1 MTFQKGNCM
10 SSILKILVDIQCL
23 VYCDFEEVGE
33 AFPNSILKIELRK
46 GIYII
51 DFKKDNISLKSIKYK
66 IKTDNED
73 YLLEESL
80 TNIYTKKKETKKR
93 KEISEKNVL
102 WINVGGNWR
111 IMSVDNYILNSV
123 AMKSWIDLPNSYNL
137 LPMGQHRDPDIDA
150 CGYIPFNIGGTLME
164 DDLTGFFI
172 SGGTWGCLDKSGKVV
187 IQPIYSR
194 KVFFYN
200 DQVASTYINGIFSG
214 VINQFGEKSFAEFD
228 SVLPVDEVVG
238 YYDVSQQN
246 RHGIVNKHGEFI
258 LPLNYLS
265 FGYHTSKVIWTQDT
279 LSKKWGLLRF
289 DATIVLPFIYDN
301 INKAEDGYFVCKNE
315 KWGTVN
321 LEGKVIV
328 DTKYQ
333 IITKISKCYYNPSN
347 PSAYEDLDYL
357 YNNYSIVVLCNNYE
371 GYQYGIVNTHFVKHF
386 SSQTT
391 TIAFKEI
398 IPCKYD
404 AIYSKEGKHYSDDDL
419 VEAATNQ
426 CGAPD
431 GLFEITDVYFV
442 LKREHMQ
449 CDGYDNKGNITY
461 SFICDEFNS
470 KYKILSQKYYLRNTK
485 NEFDD
490 NPYDILETIDF
501 YDGTYFVKNIYPD
514 DWDRYTSISPIEQ
527 VNVKHKVS
535 FLIGKRDGKWCVF
548 DNRESNTYDCKKNE
562 ASVYYCSYDNH
573 RLTAILF
580 CYNCDKIVEFGILH
594 NGEYFAIVEIENY
607 KKLCIIED
615 SKIIYE
621 SDYFVEIQSSYK
633 QFSLSCRIDVEK
645 YLNIREL
652 DNDYFIARLHTDKWQ
667 ILKYDC
673 ICKSYG
679 VDIFKSPEFDF
690 IRFVDETEVEIHLYY
705 KGRTLYNTMS
715 TLCWD
720 NMKPDRTRWKVS
732 PYEERNCNW
741 VAVYDFDKDKE
752 GIVIEEHDKLSETED
767 HVYGGYNIV
776 GKVAEEIIIPF
787 KWDYARVF
795 YSELNPII
803 VIGNYTGKKVGKFL
817 GAANEIKCAILDT
830 NQRPLSSFIFDRV
843 SVGRSCQD
851 LRLHIGNYGVDINIV
866 KDDLIY
872 AIPFFYYDTYNE
884 EGCHLWGTPFKNIK
898 LFIDTETTGLPL
910 NDNLPYT
917 DLKNWPYLVQ
927 VALLIEDD
935 NYGILAKR
943 NIILKPDGYT
953 IPESAT
959 KIHGISNER
968 AVKNGEDRDK
978 VISFLDLALYKSDII
993 IGHNVSFDLNVI
1005 KSEIIRIKGIENA
1018 LFEKKKHIVIDTMKM
1033 GRNICKIP
1041 NLSFHTRLSLPNKYP
1056 KLDELYYKLFNKHFN
1071 NQHDAMAD
1079 VQAAYD
1085 CYYELKRKSQ

>member
-1 MTFQKGNCM
+1 M

-111 IMSVDNYILNSV
+111 IMSVDNDILNSV

-150 CGYIPFNIGGTLME
+150 CGYIPFNIGGTLIE

-246 RHGIVNKHGEFI
+246 KHGIVNKHGEFI

-265 FGYHTSKVIWTQDT
+265 FGYHTSKVIWAQDT

-301 INKAEDGYFVCKNE
+301 INKAEDGFFVCKNE

-321 LEGKVIV
+321 IDGKVIV

-357 YNNYSIVVLCNNYE
+357 YNNYSIVVLGNNYE
-371 GYQYGIVNTHFVKHF
+371 GYKYGIVNTHFVKHF
-386 SSQTT
+386 SSQTI

-404 AIYSKEGKHYSDDDL
+404 AIYSKGGKHYSDDDL

-426 CGAPD
+426 YGAPD

-490 NPYDILETIDF
+490 SPYDILETIDF

-514 DWDRYTSISPIEQ
+514 DWDGYTSISPIEQ

-562 ASVYYCSYDNH
+562 ASEYYCSYDNH

-580 CYNCDKIVEFGILH
+580 SYNCDKIVEFGILH
-594 NGEYFAIVEIENY
+594 NGEYFAIVEIDNY

-767 HVYGGYNIV
+767 HVYDGYNIV

-830 NQRPLSSFIFDRV
+830 NKRPLSSFIFDGV
-843 SVGRSCQD
+843 SIGWSCQD
-851 LRLHIGNYGVDINIV
+851 LRLHIGNYGVNINIV

-884 EGCHLWGTPFKNIK
+884 EGCHLLGTPFKNIK

-927 VALLIEDD
+927 VALIIEDD

-959 KIHGISNER
+959 KIHGISNEI

-1018 LFEKKKHIVIDTMKM
+1018 LFKKKKHIVIDTMKM

>member
-66 IKTDNED
+66 ITTDNED

-102 WINVGGNWR
+102 WNNVGGNWR
-111 IMSVDNYILNSV
+111 IMSVDNDILNSV

-246 RHGIVNKHGEFI
+246 KHGIVNKHGEFI

-265 FGYHTSKVIWTQDT
+265 FGYHTSKVIWAQDT

-301 INKAEDGYFVCKNE
+301 INKAEDGFFVCKNE

-321 LEGKVIV
+321 LDGKVIE

-333 IITKISKCYYNPSN
+333 IITRISKCYYNPSN

-357 YNNYSIVVLCNNYE
+357 YNNYSIVVLGNNYE
-371 GYQYGIVNTHFVKHF
+371 GYKYGIVNTHFVKHF
-386 SSQTT
+386 SSQTI

-404 AIYSKEGKHYSDDDL
+404 AIYSKGGKHYSDDDL

-490 NPYDILETIDF
+490 SPYDILETIDF

-514 DWDRYTSISPIEQ
+514 DWDGYTSISPIEQ
-527 VNVKHKVS
+527 VNVKHKIS
-535 FLIGKRDGKWCVF
+535 YLIGKRDGKWCVF

-573 RLTAILF
+573 RLTTILF
-580 CYNCDKIVEFGILH
+580 SYNCDKIVEFGILH

-607 KKLCIIED
+607 RKLCIIED

-652 DNDYFIARLHTDKWQ
+652 DNDYFIARLYTDKWQ
-667 ILKYDC
+667 ILKYDF

-690 IRFVDETEVEIHLYY
+690 IRFIDETEVEIHLYY

-843 SVGRSCQD
+843 SVGWSCQD

-872 AIPFFYYDTYNE
+872 AIPFFYYDTCNE
-884 EGCHLWGTPFKNIK
+884 EGRHLWGTPFENVK

-927 VALLIEDD
+927 VALIIEDD

-943 NIILKPDGYT
+943 NIILKPNGYT

-1033 GRNICKIP
+1033 GSNICKIP

>member
-1 MTFQKGNCM
+1 M

-66 IKTDNED
+66 ITTDNED

-111 IMSVDNYILNSV
+111 IMSVDNDILNSV

-246 RHGIVNKHGEFI
+246 KHGIVNKHGEFI

-265 FGYHTSKVIWTQDT
+265 FGYHTSKVIWAQDT

-301 INKAEDGYFVCKNE
+301 INKAEDGFFVCKNE

-321 LEGKVIV
+321 LDGKVIE

-333 IITKISKCYYNPSN
+333 IITRISKCYYNPSN

-357 YNNYSIVVLCNNYE
+357 YNNYSIVVLGNNYE
-371 GYQYGIVNTHFVKHF
+371 GYKYGIVNTHFVKHF
-386 SSQTT
+386 SSQTI

-404 AIYSKEGKHYSDDDL
+404 AIYSKGGKHYSDDDL

-490 NPYDILETIDF
+490 SPYDILETIDF
-501 YDGTYFVKNIYPD
+501 YDGTYFTKNIYPD
-514 DWDRYTSISPIEQ
+514 DWDGYTSISPIEQ
-527 VNVKHKVS
+527 VNVKHKIS
-535 FLIGKRDGKWCVF
+535 YLIGKRDGKWCVF

-573 RLTAILF
+573 RLTTILF
-580 CYNCDKIVEFGILH
+580 SYNCDKIVEFGILH

-607 KKLCIIED
+607 RKLCIIED

-652 DNDYFIARLHTDKWQ
+652 DNDYFIARLYTDKWQ

-690 IRFVDETEVEIHLYY
+690 IRFIDETEVEIHLYY

-843 SVGRSCQD
+843 SVGWSCQD

-872 AIPFFYYDTYNE
+872 AIPFFYYDTCNE
-884 EGCHLWGTPFKNIK
+884 EGRHLWGTPFENVK

-927 VALLIEDD
+927 VALIIEDD

-1033 GRNICKIP
+1033 GSNICKIP

>member
-1 MTFQKGNCM
+1 MFQKGNCM

-66 IKTDNED
+66 INTDNED

-111 IMSVDNYILNSV
+111 IMSVDNDILNSV

-164 DDLTGFFI
+164 DNLTGFFI

-187 IQPIYSR
+187 IQPIYSS

-246 RHGIVNKHGEFI
+246 KHGIVNKHGEFI

-265 FGYHTSKVIWTQDT
+265 FGYHTSKVIWAQDT

-301 INKAEDGYFVCKNE
+301 INKAEDGFFVCKNE

-321 LEGKVIV
+321 LDGKAIV
-328 DTKYQ
+328 DRKYQ

-357 YNNYSIVVLCNNYE
+357 YNNYSIVVLGNNYE
-371 GYQYGIVNTHFVKHF
+371 GYKYGIVNTHFVKHF
-386 SSQTT
+386 SSQTI

-404 AIYSKEGKHYSDDDL
+404 AIYSKGGKHYSDDDL

-426 CGAPD
+426 YGAPD

-490 NPYDILETIDF
+490 SPYDLLETIDF

-514 DWDRYTSISPIEQ
+514 DWDRSTSISPIEQ

-562 ASVYYCSYDNH
+562 ASEYYCSYDNH

-580 CYNCDKIVEFGILH
+580 SYNCDKIVEFGILH
-594 NGEYFAIVEIENY
+594 NGEYFAIVEIDNY

-720 NMKPDRTRWKVS
+720 NMKPDRPRWKVS

-803 VIGNYTGKKVGKFL
+803 VIGNYTGKKAGKFL

-830 NQRPLSSFIFDRV
+830 NQRPLSSFIFDGV
-843 SVGRSCQD
+843 SIGWSCQD

-884 EGCHLWGTPFKNIK
+884 EGRHLWGTPFKNIK

-910 NDNLPYT
+910 NNNLPYT

-927 VALLIEDD
+927 VALIIEDD

-943 NIILKPDGYT
+943 NIILKPNGYT

-1005 KSEIIRIKGIENA
+1005 KSEIIRTKGIENA
-1018 LFEKKKHIVIDTMKM
+1018 LFKKKKHIVIDTMKM

-1056 KLDELYYKLFNKHFN
+1056 KLDELYYKLLNKHFN

>member
-1 MTFQKGNCM
+1 M

-111 IMSVDNYILNSV
+111 IMSVDNDILNSV

-246 RHGIVNKHGEFI
+246 KHGIVNKHGEFI

-265 FGYHTSKVIWTQDT
+265 FGYHTSKVIWAQDT

-301 INKAEDGYFVCKNE
+301 INKAEDGFFVCKNE

-321 LEGKVIV
+321 LDGKVIV

-357 YNNYSIVVLCNNYE
+357 NNNYSIVVLGNNYE
-371 GYQYGIVNTHFVKHF
+371 GYKYGIVNTHFVKHF
-386 SSQTT
+386 SSQTI

-404 AIYSKEGKHYSDDDL
+404 AIYSKGGKHYSDDDL

-426 CGAPD
+426 YGAPD

-490 NPYDILETIDF
+490 SPYDILETIDF

-514 DWDRYTSISPIEQ
+514 DWDGYTSISPIEQ

-562 ASVYYCSYDNH
+562 ASEYYCSYDNH

-580 CYNCDKIVEFGILH
+580 SYNCDKIVEFGILH
-594 NGEYFAIVEIENY
+594 NGEYFAIVEIDNY

-767 HVYGGYNIV
+767 HVYDGYNIV

-830 NQRPLSSFIFDRV
+830 NKRPLSSFIFDGV
-843 SVGRSCQD
+843 SIGWSCQD

-884 EGCHLWGTPFKNIK
+884 EGCHLLGTPFKNIK

-910 NDNLPYT
+910 NNNLPYT

-927 VALLIEDD
+927 VALIIEDD

-959 KIHGISNER
+959 KIHGISNEI

-1018 LFEKKKHIVIDTMKM
+1018 LFKKKKHIVIDTMKM

-1079 VQAAYD
+1079 VQATYD

>member
-1 MTFQKGNCM
+1 
-10 SSILKILVDIQCL
+10 
-23 VYCDFEEVGE
+23 
-33 AFPNSILKIELRK
+33 
-46 GIYII
+46 
-51 DFKKDNISLKSIKYK
+51 
-66 IKTDNED
+66 
-73 YLLEESL
+73 
-80 TNIYTKKKETKKR
+80 
-93 KEISEKNVL
+93 
-102 WINVGGNWR
+102 
-111 IMSVDNYILNSV
+111 MSVDNDILNSV

-137 LPMGQHRDPDIDA
+137 LPMGQHRDSDIDA

-246 RHGIVNKHGEFI
+246 KHGIVNKHGEFI

-265 FGYHTSKVIWTQDT
+265 FGYHTSKVIWAQDT

-301 INKAEDGYFVCKNE
+301 INKAEDGFFVCKNE

-321 LEGKVIV
+321 LDGKVIV

-357 YNNYSIVVLCNNYE
+357 YNNYSIVVLGNNYE
-371 GYQYGIVNTHFVKHF
+371 GYKYGIVNTHFVKHF
-386 SSQTT
+386 SSQTI

-404 AIYSKEGKHYSDDDL
+404 AIYSKGGKHYSDDDL

-426 CGAPD
+426 YGAPD

-490 NPYDILETIDF
+490 SPYDILETIDF

-514 DWDRYTSISPIEQ
+514 DWDGYTSISPIEQ

-562 ASVYYCSYDNH
+562 ASEYYCSYDNH
-573 RLTAILF
+573 RLTALLF
-580 CYNCDKIVEFGILH
+580 SYNCDKIVEFGILH
-594 NGEYFAIVEIENY
+594 NGEYFAIVEIDNY

-767 HVYGGYNIV
+767 HVYDGYNIV

-830 NQRPLSSFIFDRV
+830 NKRPLSSFIFDGV
-843 SVGRSCQD
+843 SIGWSCQD

-884 EGCHLWGTPFKNIK
+884 EGCHLLGTPFKNIK

-927 VALLIEDD
+927 VALIIEDD

-959 KIHGISNER
+959 KIHGISNEI

-1018 LFEKKKHIVIDTMKM
+1018 LFKKKKHIVIDTMKM

>member
-1 MTFQKGNCM
+1 M

-111 IMSVDNYILNSV
+111 IMSVDNDILNSV

-246 RHGIVNKHGEFI
+246 KHGIVNKHGEFI

-265 FGYHTSKVIWTQDT
+265 FGYHTSKVIWAQDT

-301 INKAEDGYFVCKNE
+301 INKAEDGFFVCKNE

-321 LEGKVIV
+321 LDGKVIV

-357 YNNYSIVVLCNNYE
+357 YNNYSIVVLGNNYE
-371 GYQYGIVNTHFVKHF
+371 GYKYGIVNTHFVKHF
-386 SSQTT
+386 SSQTI

-404 AIYSKEGKHYSDDDL
+404 AIYSKGGKHYSDDDL

-426 CGAPD
+426 YGAPD

-490 NPYDILETIDF
+490 SPYDILETIDF

-514 DWDRYTSISPIEQ
+514 DWDGYTSISPIEQ

-562 ASVYYCSYDNH
+562 ASEYYCSYDNH

-580 CYNCDKIVEFGILH
+580 SYNCDKIVEFGILH
-594 NGEYFAIVEIENY
+594 NGEYFAIVEIDNY

-621 SDYFVEIQSSYK
+621 SDYFVEIESSYK

-767 HVYGGYNIV
+767 HVYDGYNIV

-830 NQRPLSSFIFDRV
+830 NKRPLSSFIFDGV
-843 SVGRSCQD
+843 SIGWSCQD

-872 AIPFFYYDTYNE
+872 AIPFFYYDIYNE
-884 EGCHLWGTPFKNIK
+884 EGCHLLGTPFKNIK

-927 VALLIEDD
+927 VALIIEDD

-959 KIHGISNER
+959 KIHGISNEI

-1018 LFEKKKHIVIDTMKM
+1018 LFKKKKHIVIDTMKM

>member
-1 MTFQKGNCM
+1 MFQKGNCM

-111 IMSVDNYILNSV
+111 IMSVDNDILNSV

-200 DQVASTYINGIFSG
+200 DQIASTYINGIFSG

-246 RHGIVNKHGEFI
+246 KHGIVNKHGEFI

-265 FGYHTSKVIWTQDT
+265 FGYHTSKVIWAQDT

-301 INKAEDGYFVCKNE
+301 INKAEDGFFVCKNE

-321 LEGKVIV
+321 LDGKVIV

-357 YNNYSIVVLCNNYE
+357 YNNYSIVVLGNNYE
-371 GYQYGIVNTHFVKHF
+371 GYKYGIVNTHFVKHF
-386 SSQTT
+386 SSQTI
-391 TIAFKEI
+391 TIAFKEF

-404 AIYSKEGKHYSDDDL
+404 AIYSKGGKHYSDDDL

-426 CGAPD
+426 YGAPD

-490 NPYDILETIDF
+490 SPYDLLETIDF

-514 DWDRYTSISPIEQ
+514 DWDGYTSISPIEQ

-562 ASVYYCSYDNH
+562 ASEYYCSYDNH

-580 CYNCDKIVEFGILH
+580 SYNCDKIVEFGILH
-594 NGEYFAIVEIENY
+594 NGEYFAIVEIDNY

-803 VIGNYTGKKVGKFL
+803 VIGNYTGKKAGKFL

-830 NQRPLSSFIFDRV
+830 NQRPLSSFIFDGV
-843 SVGRSCQD
+843 SIGWSCQD

-910 NDNLPYT
+910 NNNLPYT

-927 VALLIEDD
+927 VALIIEDD

-943 NIILKPDGYT
+943 NIILKPNGYT

-1005 KSEIIRIKGIENA
+1005 KSEIIRTQGIENA
-1018 LFEKKKHIVIDTMKM
+1018 LFKKKKHIVIDTMKM

>member
-1 MTFQKGNCM
+1 M

-111 IMSVDNYILNSV
+111 IMSVDNDILNSV

-246 RHGIVNKHGEFI
+246 KHGIVNKHGEFI

-265 FGYHTSKVIWTQDT
+265 FGYHTSKVIWAQDT

-301 INKAEDGYFVCKNE
+301 INKAEDGFFVCKNE
-315 KWGTVN
+315 KWGTVD
-321 LEGKVIV
+321 LDGKVIV

-357 YNNYSIVVLCNNYE
+357 YNNYSIVVLGNNYE
-371 GYQYGIVNTHFVKHF
+371 GYKYGIVNTHFVKHF
-386 SSQTT
+386 SSQTI

-404 AIYSKEGKHYSDDDL
+404 AIYSKGGKHYSDDDL

-426 CGAPD
+426 YGAPD

-490 NPYDILETIDF
+490 SPYDILETIDF

-514 DWDRYTSISPIEQ
+514 DWDGYTSISPIEQ

-562 ASVYYCSYDNH
+562 ASEYYCSYDNH

-580 CYNCDKIVEFGILH
+580 SYNCDKIVEFGILH
-594 NGEYFAIVEIENY
+594 NGEYFAIVEIDNY

-621 SDYFVEIQSSYK
+621 SDYFVEIESSYK

-715 TLCWD
+715 
-720 NMKPDRTRWKVS
+720 RTRWKVS

-767 HVYGGYNIV
+767 HVYDGYNIV

-830 NQRPLSSFIFDRV
+830 NKRPLSSFIFDGV
-843 SVGRSCQD
+843 SIGWSCQD

-884 EGCHLWGTPFKNIK
+884 EGCHLLGTPFKNIK

-927 VALLIEDD
+927 VALIIEDD

-959 KIHGISNER
+959 KIHGISNEI

-1018 LFEKKKHIVIDTMKM
+1018 LFKKKKHIVIDTMKM

>member
-1 MTFQKGNCM
+1 M

-111 IMSVDNYILNSV
+111 IMSVDNDILNSV

-150 CGYIPFNIGGTLME
+150 CGYIPFNIGGTLIE

-246 RHGIVNKHGEFI
+246 KHGIVNKHGEFI

-265 FGYHTSKVIWTQDT
+265 FGYHTSKVIWAQDT

-301 INKAEDGYFVCKNE
+301 INKAEDGFFVCKNE

-321 LEGKVIV
+321 LDGKVIV

-357 YNNYSIVVLCNNYE
+357 YNNYSIVVLGNNYE
-371 GYQYGIVNTHFVKHF
+371 GYKYGIVNTHFVKHF
-386 SSQTT
+386 SSQTI

-404 AIYSKEGKHYSDDDL
+404 AIYSKGGKHYSDDDL

-426 CGAPD
+426 YGAPD

-442 LKREHMQ
+442 LKRERMQ

-490 NPYDILETIDF
+490 SPYDILETIDF

-514 DWDRYTSISPIEQ
+514 DWDGYTSISPIEQ

-562 ASVYYCSYDNH
+562 ASEYYCSYDNH

-580 CYNCDKIVEFGILH
+580 SYNCDKIVEFGILH
-594 NGEYFAIVEIENY
+594 NGEYFAIVEIDNY

-767 HVYGGYNIV
+767 HVYDGYNIV

-830 NQRPLSSFIFDRV
+830 NKRPLSNFIFDGV
-843 SVGRSCQD
+843 SIGWSCQD

-884 EGCHLWGTPFKNIK
+884 EGCHLLGTPFKNIK

-927 VALLIEDD
+927 VALIIEDD

-959 KIHGISNER
+959 KIHGISNEI

-1018 LFEKKKHIVIDTMKM
+1018 LFKKKKHIVIDTMKM

>member
-1 MTFQKGNCM
+1 MFQKGNCM

-111 IMSVDNYILNSV
+111 IMSVDNDILNSV

-200 DQVASTYINGIFSG
+200 DQIASTYINGIFSG

-246 RHGIVNKHGEFI
+246 KHGIVNKHGEFI

-265 FGYHTSKVIWTQDT
+265 FGYHTSKVIWAQDT

-301 INKAEDGYFVCKNE
+301 INKAEDGFFVCKNE

-321 LEGKVIV
+321 LDGKAIV

-357 YNNYSIVVLCNNYE
+357 YNNYSIVVLGNNYE
-371 GYQYGIVNTHFVKHF
+371 GYKYGIVNTHFVKHF
-386 SSQTT
+386 SSQTI

-404 AIYSKEGKHYSDDDL
+404 AIYSKGGKHYSDDDL

-426 CGAPD
+426 YGAPD

-490 NPYDILETIDF
+490 SPYDLLETIDF

-514 DWDRYTSISPIEQ
+514 DWDGYTSISPIEQ

-562 ASVYYCSYDNH
+562 ASEYYCSYDNH

-580 CYNCDKIVEFGILH
+580 SYNCDKIVEFGILH
-594 NGEYFAIVEIENY
+594 NGEYFAIVEIDNY

-803 VIGNYTGKKVGKFL
+803 VIGNYTGKKAGKFL

-830 NQRPLSSFIFDRV
+830 NQRPLSSFIFDGV
-843 SVGRSCQD
+843 SIGWSCQD

-910 NDNLPYT
+910 NNNLPYA

-927 VALLIEDD
+927 AALIIEDD

-943 NIILKPDGYT
+943 NIILKPNGYT

-1005 KSEIIRIKGIENA
+1005 KSEIIRTKGIENA
-1018 LFEKKKHIVIDTMKM
+1018 LFKKKKHIVIDTMKM

>member
-66 IKTDNED
+66 ITTDNED

-102 WINVGGNWR
+102 WNNVGGNWR
-111 IMSVDNYILNSV
+111 IMSVDNDILNSV

-246 RHGIVNKHGEFI
+246 KHGIVNKHGEFI

-265 FGYHTSKVIWTQDT
+265 FGYHTSKVIWAQDT

-301 INKAEDGYFVCKNE
+301 INKAEDGFFVCKNE

-321 LEGKVIV
+321 LDGKVIE

-333 IITKISKCYYNPSN
+333 IITRISKSYYNPSN

-357 YNNYSIVVLCNNYE
+357 YNNYSIVVLGNNYE
-371 GYQYGIVNTHFVKHF
+371 GYKYGIVNTHFVKHF
-386 SSQTT
+386 SSQTI

-449 CDGYDNKGNITY
+449 CDGYDDNGNITY

-490 NPYDILETIDF
+490 SPYDILETIDF
-501 YDGTYFVKNIYPD
+501 YDGTYFTNNIYPD
-514 DWDRYTSISPIEQ
+514 DWDGYTSIPAIEQ
-527 VNVKHKVS
+527 VNVKHKIS
-535 FLIGKRDGKWCVF
+535 YLIGKRDGKWCVF

-573 RLTAILF
+573 RLTTILF
-580 CYNCDKIVEFGILH
+580 SYNCDKIVEFGILH

-607 KKLCIIED
+607 RKLCIIED

-652 DNDYFIARLHTDKWQ
+652 DNDYFIARLYTDKWQ
-667 ILKYDC
+667 ILKYDF

-690 IRFVDETEVEIHLYY
+690 IRFIDETEVEIHLYY

-787 KWDYARVF
+787 KWDYPTVF

-843 SVGRSCQD
+843 SVGWSCQD

-872 AIPFFYYDTYNE
+872 AIPFFYYDTCNE
-884 EGCHLWGTPFKNIK
+884 EGRHLWGTPFENVK

-927 VALLIEDD
+927 VALIIEDD

-943 NIILKPDGYT
+943 NIILKPNGYT

-1033 GRNICKIP
+1033 GSNICKIP

>member
-51 DFKKDNISLKSIKYK
+51 DFKKDNISLKSIKYT

-80 TNIYTKKKETKKR
+80 TNIYTKKKETKRR

-214 VINQFGEKSFAEFD
+214 VIDQFGEKLFAEFD

-246 RHGIVNKHGEFI
+246 KHGIVNKHGEFI

-265 FGYHTSKVIWTQDT
+265 FGYHTSKVIWAQDT

-289 DATIVLPFIYDN
+289 DATTVLPFIYDN

-315 KWGTVN
+315 KWGTVD
-321 LEGKVIV
+321 LDGKVIV

-333 IITKISKCYYNPSN
+333 IVAKMSKRYYN

-371 GYQYGIVNTHFVKHF
+371 GYKYGIVNTHFVKHF
-386 SSQTT
+386 SSQTI

-404 AIYSKEGKHYSDDDL
+404 AIYSKGGKHYSDDDL

-490 NPYDILETIDF
+490 SPYDILETIDF
-501 YDGTYFVKNIYPD
+501 YDGTYFTKNIYPD
-514 DWDRYTSISPIEQ
+514 DWDGYTSIPAIGQ

-535 FLIGKRDGKWCVF
+535 FLIGKRDDEWCVF
-548 DNRESNTYDCKKNE
+548 DNRESNAYDCKENE
-562 ASVYYCSYDNH
+562 ASEYYCLYNN
-573 RLTAILF
+573 RPTTILF
-580 CYNCDKIVEFGILH
+580 SYKCDKIIEFGILLS
-594 NGEYFAIVEIENY
+594 GEYFAIVEIENY
-607 KKLCIIED
+607 RKLCIIED

-652 DNDYFIARLHTDKWQ
+652 DNDYFIVRLHTDKWQ

-673 ICKSYG
+673 TCKSYG

-690 IRFVDETEVEIHLYY
+690 IRFVDETEVEIHLYH

-715 TLCWD
+715 ILCWD
-720 NMKPDRTRWKVS
+720 NMRPDCKRWKVS

-741 VAVYDFDKDKE
+741 VAVFDFDKEKE
-752 GIVIEEHDKLSETED
+752 GIVIEEHDKLSETENPS
-767 HVYGGYNIV
+767 YGGYDIV
-776 GKVAEEIIIPF
+776 GKVPEEIIIPF

-795 YSELNPII
+795 YSEQNPII
-803 VIGNYTGKKVGKFL
+803 VVGNYTGKKVGNFL

-843 SVGRSCQD
+843 SIGWSCQD
-851 LRLHIGNYGVDINIV
+851 LRFHIGNYGADINLA
-866 KDDLIY
+866 KDEFIY
-872 AIPFFYYDTYNE
+872 AVPFLNYDSCDE
-884 EGCHLWGTPFKNIK
+884 EEHRIWGTPFKN
-898 LFIDTETTGLPL
+898 LRCFIDTETTGLPI

-917 DLKNWPYLVQ
+917 ELDNWPHLVQ
-927 VALLIEDD
+927 VALIIEDD

-943 NIILKPDGYT
+943 NMILKPDGYS
-953 IPESAT
+953 IPESSAR
-959 KIHGISNER
+959 IHGISN
-968 AVKNGEDRDK
+968 AQAIKVGEDRK
-978 VISFLDLALYKSDII
+978 HVIGFLDQVLSNSNIV
-993 IGHNVSFDLNVI
+993 IGHNVSFDLNVV
-1005 KSEIIRIKGIENA
+1005 KAEIIRVKGIENA
-1018 LFEKKKHIVIDTMKM
+1018 LFTTKNHNVVDTMKM
-1033 GRNICKIP
+1033 GMNICKIP
-1041 NLSFHTRLSLPNKYP
+1041 NLSFHTHMSQPYKYP

>member
-1 MTFQKGNCM
+1 M

-111 IMSVDNYILNSV
+111 IMSVDNDILNSV

-246 RHGIVNKHGEFI
+246 KHGIVNKHGEFI

-265 FGYHTSKVIWTQDT
+265 FGYHTSKVIWAQDT

-301 INKAEDGYFVCKNE
+301 INKAEDGFFVCKNE

-321 LEGKVIV
+321 LDGKVIV

-357 YNNYSIVVLCNNYE
+357 YNNYSIVVLGNNYE
-371 GYQYGIVNTHFVKHF
+371 GYKYGIVNTHFVKHF
-386 SSQTT
+386 SSQTI

-404 AIYSKEGKHYSDDDL
+404 AIYSKGGKHYSDDDL

-426 CGAPD
+426 YGAPD

-490 NPYDILETIDF
+490 SPYDILETIDF

-514 DWDRYTSISPIEQ
+514 DWDGYTSISPIEQ

-562 ASVYYCSYDNH
+562 ASEYYCSYDNH

-580 CYNCDKIVEFGILH
+580 SYNCDKIVEFGILH
-594 NGEYFAIVEIENY
+594 NGEYFAIVEIDNY

-767 HVYGGYNIV
+767 HVYDGYNIV

-830 NQRPLSSFIFDRV
+830 NKRPLSSFIFDGV
-843 SVGRSCQD
+843 SIGWSCQD

-884 EGCHLWGTPFKNIK
+884 EGCHLLGTPFKNIK

-927 VALLIEDD
+927 VALIIEDD

-959 KIHGISNER
+959 KIHGISNEI

-1018 LFEKKKHIVIDTMKM
+1018 LFKKKKHIVIDTMKM

>member
-1 MTFQKGNCM
+1 M

-93 KEISEKNVL
+93 KKISEKNVL

-111 IMSVDNYILNSV
+111 IMSVDNDILNSV

-246 RHGIVNKHGEFI
+246 KHGIVNKHGEFI

-265 FGYHTSKVIWTQDT
+265 FGYHTSKVIWAQDT

-301 INKAEDGYFVCKNE
+301 INKAEDGFFVCKNE

-321 LEGKVIV
+321 LDGKVIV

-357 YNNYSIVVLCNNYE
+357 YNNYSIVVLGNNYE
-371 GYQYGIVNTHFVKHF
+371 GYKYGIVNTHFVKHF
-386 SSQTT
+386 SSQTI

-404 AIYSKEGKHYSDDDL
+404 AIYSKGGKHYSDDDL

-426 CGAPD
+426 YGAPD

-490 NPYDILETIDF
+490 SPYDILETIDF

-514 DWDRYTSISPIEQ
+514 DWDGYTSISPIEQ

-562 ASVYYCSYDNH
+562 ASEYYCSYDNH

-580 CYNCDKIVEFGILH
+580 SYNCDKIVEFGILH
-594 NGEYFAIVEIENY
+594 NGEYFAIVEIDNY

-767 HVYGGYNIV
+767 HVYDGYNIV

-830 NQRPLSSFIFDRV
+830 NKRPLSSFIFDGV
-843 SVGRSCQD
+843 SIGRSCQD

-884 EGCHLWGTPFKNIK
+884 EGCHLLGTPFKNIK

-910 NDNLPYT
+910 NDNIPYT

-927 VALLIEDD
+927 VALIIEDD

-959 KIHGISNER
+959 KIHGISNEI

-1018 LFEKKKHIVIDTMKM
+1018 LFKKKKHIVIDTMKM

>member
-1 MTFQKGNCM
+1 M

-111 IMSVDNYILNSV
+111 IMSVDNDILNSV

-246 RHGIVNKHGEFI
+246 KHGIVNKHGEFI

-265 FGYHTSKVIWTQDT
+265 FGYHTSKVIWAQDT

-301 INKAEDGYFVCKNE
+301 INKAEDVFFVCKNE

-321 LEGKVIV
+321 LNGKVIV

-333 IITKISKCYYNPSN
+333 IITKISKCYYNPS
-347 PSAYEDLDYL
+347 AYEDLDYL
-357 YNNYSIVVLCNNYE
+357 YNNYSIVVLGNNYE
-371 GYQYGIVNTHFVKHF
+371 GYKYGIVNTHFVKHF
-386 SSQTT
+386 SSQTI

-404 AIYSKEGKHYSDDDL
+404 AIYSKGGKHYSDDDL

-426 CGAPD
+426 YGAPD

-490 NPYDILETIDF
+490 SPYDILETIDF
-501 YDGTYFVKNIYPD
+501 YDGTYFVKYIYPD
-514 DWDRYTSISPIEQ
+514 DWDGYTSISPIEQ

-562 ASVYYCSYDNH
+562 ASEYYCSYDNN

-580 CYNCDKIVEFGILH
+580 SYNCDKIVEFGILH
-594 NGEYFAIVEIENY
+594 NGEYFAIVEIDNY

-803 VIGNYTGKKVGKFL
+803 VIGNYTGKKAGKFL

-830 NQRPLSSFIFDRV
+830 NQRPLSSFIFDGV
-843 SVGRSCQD
+843 SIGWSCQD

-910 NDNLPYT
+910 NNNLPYT

-927 VALLIEDD
+927 VALIIEDD

-943 NIILKPDGYT
+943 NIILKPNGYT

-1018 LFEKKKHIVIDTMKM
+1018 LFKKKKHIVIDTMKM

>member
-1 MTFQKGNCM
+1 MFQKGNCM

-111 IMSVDNYILNSV
+111 IMSVDNDILNSV

-200 DQVASTYINGIFSG
+200 DQIASTYINGIFSG

-246 RHGIVNKHGEFI
+246 KHGIVNKHGEFI

-265 FGYHTSKVIWTQDT
+265 FGYHTSKVIWAQDT

-301 INKAEDGYFVCKNE
+301 INKAEDGFFVCKNE

-321 LEGKVIV
+321 LDGKAIV

-357 YNNYSIVVLCNNYE
+357 YNNYSIVVLGNNYE
-371 GYQYGIVNTHFVKHF
+371 GYKYGIVNTHFVKHF
-386 SSQTT
+386 SSQTI

-404 AIYSKEGKHYSDDDL
+404 AIYSKGGKHYSDDDL

-426 CGAPD
+426 YGAPD

-490 NPYDILETIDF
+490 SPYDLLETIDF

-514 DWDRYTSISPIEQ
+514 DWDGYTSISPIEQ

-562 ASVYYCSYDNH
+562 ASEYYCSYDNH

-580 CYNCDKIVEFGILH
+580 SYNCDKIVEFGILH
-594 NGEYFAIVEIENY
+594 NGEYFAIVEIDNY

-803 VIGNYTGKKVGKFL
+803 VIGNYTGKKAGKFL

-830 NQRPLSSFIFDRV
+830 NQRPLSSFIFDGV
-843 SVGRSCQD
+843 SIGWSCQD

-910 NDNLPYT
+910 NNNLPYT

-927 VALLIEDD
+927 VALIIEDD

-943 NIILKPDGYT
+943 NIILKPNGYT

-1005 KSEIIRIKGIENA
+1005 KSEIIRTKGIENA
-1018 LFEKKKHIVIDTMKM
+1018 LFKKKKHIVIDTMKM

>member
-1 MTFQKGNCM
+1 MFQKGNCM

-111 IMSVDNYILNSV
+111 IMSVDNDILNSV

-200 DQVASTYINGIFSG
+200 DQIASTYINGIFSG

-246 RHGIVNKHGEFI
+246 KHGIVNKHGEFI

-265 FGYHTSKVIWTQDT
+265 FGYHTSKVIWAQDT

-301 INKAEDGYFVCKNE
+301 INKAEDGFFVCKNE

-321 LEGKVIV
+321 LDGKAIV

-357 YNNYSIVVLCNNYE
+357 YNNYSIVVLGNNYE
-371 GYQYGIVNTHFVKHF
+371 GYKYGIVNTHFVKHF
-386 SSQTT
+386 SSQTI

-404 AIYSKEGKHYSDDDL
+404 AIYSKGGKHYSDDDL

-426 CGAPD
+426 YGAPD

-490 NPYDILETIDF
+490 SPYDLLETIDF

-514 DWDRYTSISPIEQ
+514 DWDGYTSISPIEQ

-562 ASVYYCSYDNH
+562 ASEYYCSYDNH

-580 CYNCDKIVEFGILH
+580 SYNCDKIVEFGILH
-594 NGEYFAIVEIENY
+594 NGEYFAIVEIDNY

-720 NMKPDRTRWKVS
+720 NMKPDRPRWKVS

-803 VIGNYTGKKVGKFL
+803 VIGNYTGKKAGKFL

-830 NQRPLSSFIFDRV
+830 NQRPLSSFIFDGV
-843 SVGRSCQD
+843 SIGWSCQD

-910 NDNLPYT
+910 NNNLPYT

-927 VALLIEDD
+927 VALIIEDD

-943 NIILKPDGYT
+943 NIILKPNGYT

-1005 KSEIIRIKGIENA
+1005 KSEIIRTKGIENA
-1018 LFEKKKHIVIDTMKM
+1018 LFKKKKHIVIDTMKM

>member
-1 MTFQKGNCM
+1 MFQKGNCM

-111 IMSVDNYILNSV
+111 IMSVDNDILNSV

-200 DQVASTYINGIFSG
+200 DQIASTYINGIFSG

-246 RHGIVNKHGEFI
+246 KHGIVNKHGEFI

-265 FGYHTSKVIWTQDT
+265 FGYHTSKVIWAQDT

-301 INKAEDGYFVCKNE
+301 INKAEDGFFVCKNE

-321 LEGKVIV
+321 LDGKAIV

-357 YNNYSIVVLCNNYE
+357 YNNYSIVVLGNNYE
-371 GYQYGIVNTHFVKHF
+371 GYKYGIVNTHFVKHF

-404 AIYSKEGKHYSDDDL
+404 AIYSKGGKHYSDDDL

-426 CGAPD
+426 YGAPD

-490 NPYDILETIDF
+490 SPYDLLETIDF

-514 DWDRYTSISPIEQ
+514 DWDGYTSISPIEQ

-562 ASVYYCSYDNH
+562 ASEYYCSYDNH

-580 CYNCDKIVEFGILH
+580 SYNCDKIVEFGILH
-594 NGEYFAIVEIENY
+594 NGEYFAIVEIDNY

-803 VIGNYTGKKVGKFL
+803 VIGNYTGKKAGKFL

-830 NQRPLSSFIFDRV
+830 NQRPLSSFIFDGV
-843 SVGRSCQD
+843 SIGWSCQD

-910 NDNLPYT
+910 NNNLPYA

-927 VALLIEDD
+927 VALIIEDD

-943 NIILKPDGYT
+943 NIILKPNGYT

-1005 KSEIIRIKGIENA
+1005 KSEIIRTKGIENA
-1018 LFEKKKHIVIDTMKM
+1018 LFKKKKHIVIDTMKM

>member
-1 MTFQKGNCM
+1 M

-111 IMSVDNYILNSV
+111 IMSVDNDILNSV

-246 RHGIVNKHGEFI
+246 KHGIVNKHGEFI

-265 FGYHTSKVIWTQDT
+265 FGYHTSKVIWAQDT

-301 INKAEDGYFVCKNE
+301 INKAEDGFFVCKNE

-321 LEGKVIV
+321 LDGKVIV

-357 YNNYSIVVLCNNYE
+357 YNNYSIVVLGNNYE
-371 GYQYGIVNTHFVKHF
+371 GYKYGIVNTHFVKHF
-386 SSQTT
+386 SSQTI

-404 AIYSKEGKHYSDDDL
+404 AIYSKGGKHYSDDDL

-426 CGAPD
+426 YGAPD

-490 NPYDILETIDF
+490 SPYDILETIDF

-514 DWDRYTSISPIEQ
+514 DWDGYTSISPIEQ

-562 ASVYYCSYDNH
+562 ACEYYCSYDNH

-580 CYNCDKIVEFGILH
+580 SYNCDKIVEFGILH
-594 NGEYFAIVEIENY
+594 NGEYFAIVEIDNY

-767 HVYGGYNIV
+767 HVYDGYNIV

-830 NQRPLSSFIFDRV
+830 NKRPLSSFIFDGV
-843 SVGRSCQD
+843 SIGWSCQD

-884 EGCHLWGTPFKNIK
+884 EGCHLLGTPFKNIK

-927 VALLIEDD
+927 VALIIEDD

-959 KIHGISNER
+959 KIHGISNEI

-1018 LFEKKKHIVIDTMKM
+1018 LFKKKKHIVIDTMKM

>member
-1 MTFQKGNCM
+1 M

-66 IKTDNED
+66 ITTDNED

-111 IMSVDNYILNSV
+111 IMSVDNDILNSV

-137 LPMGQHRDPDIDA
+137 LPMGKHIDPDNDA
-150 CGYIPFNIGGTLME
+150 CGYIPFNIGGTLMV
-164 DDLTGFFI
+164 DDLCGFFI
-172 SGGTWGCLDKSGKVV
+172 SGGKWGCLDKSGKAV
-187 IQPIYSR
+187 IQPIYSH

-228 SVLPVDEVVG
+228 SAFPVDEVVG

-246 RHGIVNKHGEFI
+246 KHGIVNKHGEFI

-265 FGYHTSKVIWTQDT
+265 FGYHTSKVIWAQDT

-289 DATIVLPFIYDN
+289 DATTVLPFIYDN

-315 KWGTVN
+315 KWGTVD
-321 LEGKVIV
+321 LDGKVIV

-333 IITKISKCYYNPSN
+333 IVAKMSKRYYN

-371 GYQYGIVNTHFVKHF
+371 GYKYGIVNTHFVEHF
-386 SSQTT
+386 SSQT

-404 AIYSKEGKHYSDDDL
+404 AIYSKGGKHYSDDDL
-419 VEAATNQ
+419 VEAATSQ

-449 CDGYDNKGNITY
+449 CDGYDDNGNITY

-490 NPYDILETIDF
+490 SPYDILETIDF

-514 DWDRYTSISPIEQ
+514 DWDGYTSISPIEQ
-527 VNVKHKVS
+527 VNVKHKIS
-535 FLIGKRDGKWCVF
+535 YLIGKRDGKWCVF

-573 RLTAILF
+573 RLTTILF
-580 CYNCDKIVEFGILH
+580 SYNCDKIVEFGILH

-607 KKLCIIED
+607 RKLCIIED

-652 DNDYFIARLHTDKWQ
+652 DNDYFIARLYTDKWQ

-690 IRFVDETEVEIHLYY
+690 IRFIDETEVEIHLYY

-843 SVGRSCQD
+843 SVGWSCQD

-884 EGCHLWGTPFKNIK
+884 EGRHLWGTPFENVK

-927 VALLIEDD
+927 VALIIEDD

-1033 GRNICKIP
+1033 GSNICKIP

>member
-1 MTFQKGNCM
+1 M

-93 KEISEKNVL
+93 KKISEKNVL

-111 IMSVDNYILNSV
+111 IMSVDNDILNSV

-137 LPMGQHRDPDIDA
+137 LPMGQHHDPDIDA

-214 VINQFGEKSFAEFD
+214 VINQFGEKPFAEFD

-246 RHGIVNKHGEFI
+246 KHGIVNKHGEFI

-265 FGYHTSKVIWTQDT
+265 FGYHTSKVIWAQDT

-301 INKAEDGYFVCKNE
+301 INKAEDGFFVCKNE

-321 LEGKVIV
+321 LDGKVIV

-347 PSAYEDLDYL
+347 PYAYEDLDYL
-357 YNNYSIVVLCNNYE
+357 YNNYSIVVLGNNYE
-371 GYQYGIVNTHFVKHF
+371 GYKYGIVNTHFVKHF
-386 SSQTT
+386 SSQTI

-404 AIYSKEGKHYSDDDL
+404 AIYSKGGKHYSDDDL

-426 CGAPD
+426 YGAPD

-490 NPYDILETIDF
+490 SPYDILETIDF

-514 DWDRYTSISPIEQ
+514 DWDGYTSISPIEQ

-562 ASVYYCSYDNH
+562 ASEYYCSYDNH

-580 CYNCDKIVEFGILH
+580 SYNCDKIVEFGILH
-594 NGEYFAIVEIENY
+594 NGEYFAIVEIDNY

-767 HVYGGYNIV
+767 HVYDGYNIV

-830 NQRPLSSFIFDRV
+830 NKRPLSSFIFDGV
-843 SVGRSCQD
+843 SIGRSCQD

-884 EGCHLWGTPFKNIK
+884 EGCHLLGTPFKNIK

-927 VALLIEDD
+927 VALIIEDD

-959 KIHGISNER
+959 KIHGISNEI

-1018 LFEKKKHIVIDTMKM
+1018 LFKKKKHIVIDTMKM

>member
-1 MTFQKGNCM
+1 MFQKGNCM

-51 DFKKDNISLKSIKYK
+51 GFKKDNISLKSIKYK

-111 IMSVDNYILNSV
+111 IMSVDNDILNSV

-200 DQVASTYINGIFSG
+200 DQIASTYINGIFSG

-246 RHGIVNKHGEFI
+246 KHGIVNKHGEFI

-265 FGYHTSKVIWTQDT
+265 FGYHTSKVIWAQDT

-301 INKAEDGYFVCKNE
+301 INKAEDGFFVCKNE

-321 LEGKVIV
+321 LDGKVIV

-357 YNNYSIVVLCNNYE
+357 YNNYSIVVLGNNYE
-371 GYQYGIVNTHFVKHF
+371 GYKYGIVNTHFVKHF
-386 SSQTT
+386 SSQTI
-391 TIAFKEI
+391 TIAFKEF

-404 AIYSKEGKHYSDDDL
+404 AIYSKGGKHYSDDDL

-426 CGAPD
+426 YGAPD

-490 NPYDILETIDF
+490 SPYDLLETIDF

-514 DWDRYTSISPIEQ
+514 DWDGYTSISPIEQ

-562 ASVYYCSYDNH
+562 ASEYYCSYDNH

-580 CYNCDKIVEFGILH
+580 SYNCDKIVEFGILH
-594 NGEYFAIVEIENY
+594 NGEYFAIVEIDNY

-803 VIGNYTGKKVGKFL
+803 VIGNYTGKKAGKFL

-830 NQRPLSSFIFDRV
+830 NQRPLSSFIFDGV
-843 SVGRSCQD
+843 SIGWSCQD

-910 NDNLPYT
+910 NNNLPYT

-927 VALLIEDD
+927 VALIIEDD

-943 NIILKPDGYT
+943 NIILKPNGYT

-1005 KSEIIRIKGIENA
+1005 KSEIIRTKGIENA
-1018 LFEKKKHIVIDTMKM
+1018 LFKKKKHIVIDTMKM

>member
-1 MTFQKGNCM
+1 M

-111 IMSVDNYILNSV
+111 IMSVDNDILNSV

-246 RHGIVNKHGEFI
+246 KHGIVNKHGEFI

-265 FGYHTSKVIWTQDT
+265 FGYHTSKVIWAQDT

-301 INKAEDGYFVCKNE
+301 INKAEDGFFVCKNE

-321 LEGKVIV
+321 LDGKVIV

-357 YNNYSIVVLCNNYE
+357 YNNYSIVVLGNNYE
-371 GYQYGIVNTHFVKHF
+371 GYKYGIVNTHFVKHF
-386 SSQTT
+386 SSQTI

-404 AIYSKEGKHYSDDDL
+404 AIYSKGGKHYSDDDL

-426 CGAPD
+426 YGAPD

-514 DWDRYTSISPIEQ
+514 DWDGYTSISPIEQ
-527 VNVKHKVS
+527 VNIKHKVS

-562 ASVYYCSYDNH
+562 ASEYYCSYDNH

-580 CYNCDKIVEFGILH
+580 SYNCDKIVEFGILH
-594 NGEYFAIVEIENY
+594 NGEYFAIVEIDNY

-767 HVYGGYNIV
+767 HVYDGYNIV

-830 NQRPLSSFIFDRV
+830 NKRPLSSFIFDGV
-843 SVGRSCQD
+843 SIGWSCQD

-884 EGCHLWGTPFKNIK
+884 EGCHLLGTPFKNIK

-927 VALLIEDD
+927 VALIIEDD

-959 KIHGISNER
+959 KIHGISNEI

-1018 LFEKKKHIVIDTMKM
+1018 LFKKKKHIVIDTMKM

>member
-1 MTFQKGNCM
+1 M

-111 IMSVDNYILNSV
+111 IMSVDNDILNSV

-246 RHGIVNKHGEFI
+246 KHGIVNKHGEFI

-265 FGYHTSKVIWTQDT
+265 FGYHTSKVIWAQDT

-301 INKAEDGYFVCKNE
+301 INKAEDGFFVCKNE

-321 LEGKVIV
+321 LDGKVIV

-357 YNNYSIVVLCNNYE
+357 YNNYSIVVLGNNYE
-371 GYQYGIVNTHFVKHF
+371 GYKYGIVNTHFVKHF
-386 SSQTT
+386 SSQTI

-404 AIYSKEGKHYSDDDL
+404 AIYSKGGKHYSDDDL

-426 CGAPD
+426 YGAPD

-490 NPYDILETIDF
+490 SPYDILETIDF

-514 DWDRYTSISPIEQ
+514 DWDGYTSISPIEQ

-562 ASVYYCSYDNH
+562 ASEYYCSYDNH

-580 CYNCDKIVEFGILH
+580 SYNCDKIVEFGILH
-594 NGEYFAIVEIENY
+594 NGEYFAIVEIDNY

-767 HVYGGYNIV
+767 HVYDGYNIV

-830 NQRPLSSFIFDRV
+830 NKRPLSSFIFDGV
-843 SVGRSCQD
+843 SIGWSCQD

-884 EGCHLWGTPFKNIK
+884 EGCHLLGTPFKNIK

-927 VALLIEDD
+927 VALIIEDD

-953 IPESAT
+953 ISESAT
-959 KIHGISNER
+959 KIHGISNEI

-1018 LFEKKKHIVIDTMKM
+1018 LFKKKKHIVIDTMKM
-1033 GRNICKIP
+1033 GRNVV
-1041 NLSFHTRLSLPNKYP
+1041 S
-1056 KLDELYYKLFNKHFN
+1056 
-1071 NQHDAMAD
+1071 
-1079 VQAAYD
+1079 
-1085 CYYELKRKSQ
+1085 

>member
-1 MTFQKGNCM
+1 MFQKGNCM

-111 IMSVDNYILNSV
+111 IMSVDNDILNSV

-200 DQVASTYINGIFSG
+200 DQIASTYINGIFSG

-246 RHGIVNKHGEFI
+246 KHGIVNKHGEFI

-265 FGYHTSKVIWTQDT
+265 FGYHTSKVIWAQDT

-301 INKAEDGYFVCKNE
+301 INKAEDGFFVCKNE

-321 LEGKVIV
+321 LDGKAIV
-328 DTKYQ
+328 DRKYQ

-357 YNNYSIVVLCNNYE
+357 YNNYSIVVLGNNYE
-371 GYQYGIVNTHFVKHF
+371 GYKYGIVNTHFVKHF
-386 SSQTT
+386 SSQTI

-404 AIYSKEGKHYSDDDL
+404 AIYSKGGKHYSDDDL

-426 CGAPD
+426 YGAPD

-490 NPYDILETIDF
+490 SPYDLLETIDF

-514 DWDRYTSISPIEQ
+514 DWDGYTSISPIEQ

-562 ASVYYCSYDNH
+562 ASEYYCSYDNH

-580 CYNCDKIVEFGILH
+580 SYNCDKIVEFGILH
-594 NGEYFAIVEIENY
+594 NGEYFAIVEIDNY

-720 NMKPDRTRWKVS
+720 NMKPDRPRWKVS

-803 VIGNYTGKKVGKFL
+803 VIGNYTGKKAGKFL

-830 NQRPLSSFIFDRV
+830 NQRPLSSFIFDGV
-843 SVGRSCQD
+843 SIGWSCQD

-910 NDNLPYT
+910 NNNLPYT

-927 VALLIEDD
+927 VALIIEDD

-943 NIILKPDGYT
+943 NIILKPNGYT

-1005 KSEIIRIKGIENA
+1005 KSEIIRTKGIENA
-1018 LFEKKKHIVIDTMKM
+1018 LFKKKKHIVIDTMKM

-1056 KLDELYYKLFNKHFN
+1056 KLDELYYKLLNKHFN

>member
-1 MTFQKGNCM
+1 M

-111 IMSVDNYILNSV
+111 IMSVDNDILNSV

-194 KVFFYN
+194 KMFFYN

-246 RHGIVNKHGEFI
+246 KHGIVNKHGEFI

-265 FGYHTSKVIWTQDT
+265 FGYHTSKVIWAQDT

-301 INKAEDGYFVCKNE
+301 INKAEDGFFVCKNE

-321 LEGKVIV
+321 LDGKVIV

-357 YNNYSIVVLCNNYE
+357 YNNYSIVVLGNNYE
-371 GYQYGIVNTHFVKHF
+371 GYKYGIVNTHFVKHF
-386 SSQTT
+386 SSQTI

-404 AIYSKEGKHYSDDDL
+404 AIYSKGGKHYSDDDL

-426 CGAPD
+426 YGAPD

-490 NPYDILETIDF
+490 SPYDILETIDF

-514 DWDRYTSISPIEQ
+514 DWDGYTSISPIEQ

-562 ASVYYCSYDNH
+562 ASEYYCSYDNH

-580 CYNCDKIVEFGILH
+580 SYNCDKIVEFGILH
-594 NGEYFAIVEIENY
+594 NGEYFAIVEIDNY

-767 HVYGGYNIV
+767 HVYDGYNIV

-830 NQRPLSSFIFDRV
+830 NKRPLSSFIFDGV
-843 SVGRSCQD
+843 SIGWSCQD
-851 LRLHIGNYGVDINIV
+851 LHLHIGNYGVDINIV

-884 EGCHLWGTPFKNIK
+884 EGCHLLGTPFKNIK

-927 VALLIEDD
+927 VALIIEDD

-959 KIHGISNER
+959 KIHGISNEI

-1018 LFEKKKHIVIDTMKM
+1018 LFKKKKHIVIDTMKM

-1056 KLDELYYKLFNKHFN
+1056 KLDELYYKLFNKLFN

>member
-1 MTFQKGNCM
+1 M

-111 IMSVDNYILNSV
+111 IMSVDNDILNSV

-200 DQVASTYINGIFSG
+200 DQIASTYINGIFSG

-246 RHGIVNKHGEFI
+246 KHGIVNKHGEFI

-265 FGYHTSKVIWTQDT
+265 FGYHTSKVIWAQDT

-301 INKAEDGYFVCKNE
+301 INKAEDGFFVCKNE

-321 LEGKVIV
+321 LDGKVIV

-357 YNNYSIVVLCNNYE
+357 YNNYSIVVLGNNYE
-371 GYQYGIVNTHFVKHF
+371 GYKYGIVNTHFVKHF
-386 SSQTT
+386 SSQTI
-391 TIAFKEI
+391 TIAFKEF

-404 AIYSKEGKHYSDDDL
+404 AIYSKGGKHYSDDDL

-426 CGAPD
+426 YGAPD

-490 NPYDILETIDF
+490 SPYDLLETIDF

-514 DWDRYTSISPIEQ
+514 DWDGYTSISPIEQ

-562 ASVYYCSYDNH
+562 ASEYYCSYDNH

-580 CYNCDKIVEFGILH
+580 SYNCDKIVEFGILH
-594 NGEYFAIVEIENY
+594 NGEYFAIVEIDNY

-803 VIGNYTGKKVGKFL
+803 VIGNYTGKKAGKFL

-830 NQRPLSSFIFDRV
+830 NQRPLSSFIFDGV
-843 SVGRSCQD
+843 SIGWSCQD

-910 NDNLPYT
+910 NNNLPYT

-927 VALLIEDD
+927 VALIIEDD

-943 NIILKPDGYT
+943 NIILKPNGYT

-1005 KSEIIRIKGIENA
+1005 KSEIIRTKGIENA
-1018 LFEKKKHIVIDTMKM
+1018 LFKKKKHIVIDTMKM

>member
-1 MTFQKGNCM
+1 M

-111 IMSVDNYILNSV
+111 IMSVDNDILNSV

-246 RHGIVNKHGEFI
+246 KHGIVNKHGEFI

-265 FGYHTSKVIWTQDT
+265 FGYHTSKVIWAKDT

-301 INKAEDGYFVCKNE
+301 INKAEDGFFVCKNE

-321 LEGKVIV
+321 LDGKVIV

-333 IITKISKCYYNPSN
+333 IITKISKCYYNPS
-347 PSAYEDLDYL
+347 AYEDLDYL
-357 YNNYSIVVLCNNYE
+357 YNNYSIVVLGNNYE
-371 GYQYGIVNTHFVKHF
+371 GYKYGIVNTHFVKHF
-386 SSQTT
+386 SSQTI

-404 AIYSKEGKHYSDDDL
+404 AIYSKGGKHYSDDDL

-426 CGAPD
+426 YGTPD

-490 NPYDILETIDF
+490 SPYDILETIDF

-514 DWDRYTSISPIEQ
+514 DWDGYTSISPIEQ

-562 ASVYYCSYDNH
+562 ASEYYCSYDNH

-580 CYNCDKIVEFGILH
+580 SYNCDKIVEFGILH
-594 NGEYFAIVEIENY
+594 NGEYFAIVEIDNY

-803 VIGNYTGKKVGKFL
+803 VIGNYTGKKAGKFL

-830 NQRPLSSFIFDRV
+830 NQRPLSSFIFDGV
-843 SVGRSCQD
+843 SIGWSCQD

-910 NDNLPYT
+910 NNNLPYT

-927 VALLIEDD
+927 VALIIEDD

-943 NIILKPDGYT
+943 NIILKPNGYT

-1005 KSEIIRIKGIENA
+1005 KSEIIRTKGIENA
-1018 LFEKKKHIVIDTMKM
+1018 LFKKKKHIVIDTMKM

>member
-1 MTFQKGNCM
+1 
-10 SSILKILVDIQCL
+10 
-23 VYCDFEEVGE
+23 
-33 AFPNSILKIELRK
+33 
-46 GIYII
+46 
-51 DFKKDNISLKSIKYK
+51 
-66 IKTDNED
+66 
-73 YLLEESL
+73 
-80 TNIYTKKKETKKR
+80 
-93 KEISEKNVL
+93 
-102 WINVGGNWR
+102 
-111 IMSVDNYILNSV
+111 MSVDNDILNSV

-246 RHGIVNKHGEFI
+246 KHGIVNKHGEFI

-265 FGYHTSKVIWTQDT
+265 FGYHTSKVIWAQDT

-301 INKAEDGYFVCKNE
+301 INKAEDGFFVCKNE

-321 LEGKVIV
+321 LDGKVIV

-357 YNNYSIVVLCNNYE
+357 YNNYSIVVLGNNYE
-371 GYQYGIVNTHFVKHF
+371 GYKYGIVNTHFVKHF
-386 SSQTT
+386 SSQTI

-404 AIYSKEGKHYSDDDL
+404 AIYSKGGKHYSDDDL

-426 CGAPD
+426 YGAPD

-490 NPYDILETIDF
+490 SPYDILETIDF

-514 DWDRYTSISPIEQ
+514 DWDGYTSISPIEQ

-562 ASVYYCSYDNH
+562 ASEYYCSYDNH

-580 CYNCDKIVEFGILH
+580 SYNCDKIVEFGILH
-594 NGEYFAIVEIENY
+594 NGEYFAIVEIDNY

-767 HVYGGYNIV
+767 HVYDGYNIV

-830 NQRPLSSFIFDRV
+830 NKRPLSSFIFDGV
-843 SVGRSCQD
+843 SIGWSCQD

-884 EGCHLWGTPFKNIK
+884 EGCHLLGTPFKNIK

-927 VALLIEDD
+927 VALIIEDD

-959 KIHGISNER
+959 KIHGISNEI

-1018 LFEKKKHIVIDTMKM
+1018 LFKKKKHIVIDTMKM

>member
-1 MTFQKGNCM
+1 M
-10 SSILKILVDIQCL
+10 
-23 VYCDFEEVGE
+23 
-33 AFPNSILKIELRK
+33 
-46 GIYII
+46 
-51 DFKKDNISLKSIKYK
+51 
-66 IKTDNED
+66 
-73 YLLEESL
+73 
-80 TNIYTKKKETKKR
+80 
-93 KEISEKNVL
+93 
-102 WINVGGNWR
+102 
-111 IMSVDNYILNSV
+111 
-123 AMKSWIDLPNSYNL
+123 
-137 LPMGQHRDPDIDA
+137 
-150 CGYIPFNIGGTLME
+150 
-164 DDLTGFFI
+164 
-172 SGGTWGCLDKSGKVV
+172 
-187 IQPIYSR
+187 
-194 KVFFYN
+194 FFYN
-200 DQVASTYINGIFSG
+200 DQVAGTYINGIFSG

-228 SVLPVDEVVG
+228 NVLPVDEVVG

-246 RHGIVNKHGEFI
+246 KHGIVNKHGEFI

-265 FGYHTSKVIWTQDT
+265 FGYHTSKVIWAQDT

-289 DATIVLPFIYDN
+289 DATIVLPFIYDS

-321 LEGKVIV
+321 LDGKVIV

-333 IITKISKCYYNPSN
+333 IITKISKCYYNPYN

-371 GYQYGIVNTHFVKHF
+371 GYKYGIVNTHFVKHF
-386 SSQTT
+386 SSQTI

-404 AIYSKEGKHYSDDDL
+404 AIYSKGGKHYSDDDL

-449 CDGYDNKGNITY
+449 CDGYDDKGNITY

-490 NPYDILETIDF
+490 SPYDILETIDF
-501 YDGTYFVKNIYPD
+501 YDGTYFVKNIYPEN
-514 DWDRYTSISPIEQ
+514 WDRHTSISPIEQ

-535 FLIGKRDGKWCVF
+535 FLIGKRDDKWCVF

-573 RLTAILF
+573 RLTTILF
-580 CYNCDKIVEFGILH
+580 SYNCDKIVEFGILH

-607 KKLCIIED
+607 RKLCIIED

-633 QFSLSCRIDVEK
+633 LFSLSCRTDVEK

-652 DNDYFIARLHTDKWQ
+652 DNDYFIARLYTDKWQ

-720 NMKPDRTRWKVS
+720 NMKPDRTRWKVT

-843 SVGRSCQD
+843 SVGWSCQD

-884 EGCHLWGTPFKNIK
+884 EGHHLWGTPFKNVK

-927 VALLIEDD
+927 VALIIEDD

-943 NIILKPDGYT
+943 NIILKPDGYS

-1033 GRNICKIP
+1033 GSNICKIP
-1041 NLSFHTRLSLPNKYP
+1041 YLSFHTRLSMPNKYP

>member
-1 MTFQKGNCM
+1 M

-80 TNIYTKKKETKKR
+80 TNIYTKKKETKRR

-246 RHGIVNKHGEFI
+246 KHGIVNKHGEFI

-265 FGYHTSKVIWTQDT
+265 FGYHTSKVIWAQDT

-301 INKAEDGYFVCKNE
+301 INKAEDGFFVCKNE

-321 LEGKVIV
+321 LDGKVIV

-357 YNNYSIVVLCNNYE
+357 YNNYSIVVLGNNYE
-371 GYQYGIVNTHFVKHF
+371 GYKYGIVNTHFVKHF
-386 SSQTT
+386 SSQTI

-404 AIYSKEGKHYSDDDL
+404 AIYSKGGKHYSDDDL

-426 CGAPD
+426 YGAPD

-490 NPYDILETIDF
+490 SPYDILETIDF

-514 DWDRYTSISPIEQ
+514 DWDGYTSISPIEQ

-562 ASVYYCSYDNH
+562 ASEYYCSYDNH

-580 CYNCDKIVEFGILH
+580 SYNCDKIVEFGILH
-594 NGEYFAIVEIENY
+594 NGEYFAIVEIDNY

-767 HVYGGYNIV
+767 HVYDGYNIV

-830 NQRPLSSFIFDRV
+830 NKRPLSSFIFDGV
-843 SVGRSCQD
+843 SIGWSCQD

-884 EGCHLWGTPFKNIK
+884 EGCHLLGTPFKNIK

-927 VALLIEDD
+927 VALIIEDD

-959 KIHGISNER
+959 KIHGISNEI

-1018 LFEKKKHIVIDTMKM
+1018 LFKKKKHIVIDTMKM

>member
-1 MTFQKGNCM
+1 M
-10 SSILKILVDIQCL
+10 SSILKILVDIQCV

-33 AFPNSILKIELRK
+33 ANPYSLFKMELRK
-46 GIYII
+46 GSYII
-51 DFKKDNISLKSIKYK
+51 DFKKDDINLKSIKYK
-66 IKTDNED
+66 IESDDED

-80 TNIYTKKKETKKR
+80 ANFYTKEKEARRR
-93 KEISEKNVL
+93 KDISEKEVL
-102 WINVGGNWR
+102 WIDVGDNWR
-111 IMSVDNYILNSV
+111 IISVDDNILNPETGE
-123 AMKSWIDLPNSYNL
+123 SWIDLPNSYNL
-137 LPMGQHRDPDIDA
+137 LPMGKHIDPDNDA
-150 CGYIPFNIGGTLME
+150 CGYIPFNIGGTLMV
-164 DDLTGFFI
+164 DDLCGFFI
-172 SGGTWGCLDKSGKVV
+172 SGGKWGCLDKSGKVV

-228 SVLPVDEVVG
+228 SAFPVDEVVG

-246 RHGIVNKHGEFI
+246 KHGIVNKHGEFI

-265 FGYHTSKVIWTQDT
+265 FGYHTSKVIWAQDT

-289 DATIVLPFIYDN
+289 DATTVLPFIYDN

-315 KWGTVN
+315 KWGTVD
-321 LEGKVIV
+321 LDGKVIV

-333 IITKISKCYYNPSN
+333 IVAKMSKRYYN

-371 GYQYGIVNTHFVKHF
+371 GYKYGIVNTHFVEHF
-386 SSQTT
+386 SSQT

-404 AIYSKEGKHYSDDDL
+404 AIYSKGGKHYSNDDL
-419 VEAATNQ
+419 VEAATSQ

-449 CDGYDNKGNITY
+449 CDGYDDNGNITY

-470 KYKILSQKYYLRNTK
+470 KYKILSHKYYIRNTK
-485 NEFDD
+485 DEFDD
-490 NPYDILETIDF
+490 SPYDILEPIDF

-514 DWDRYTSISPIEQ
+514 DWDRYTSIPPIEQ

-573 RLTAILF
+573 RLTAFLF

-652 DNDYFIARLHTDKWQ
+652 DNDYFIVRLHTDKWQ

-673 ICKSYG
+673 TCKSYG

-690 IRFVDETEVEIHLYY
+690 IRFVDETEVEIHLYH

-715 TLCWD
+715 TLCCD

-843 SVGRSCQD
+843 SIGWSCQD
-851 LRLHIGNYGVDINIV
+851 LRFHIGNYGADINLA
-866 KDDLIY
+866 KDEFIY
-872 AIPFFYYDTYNE
+872 AVPFLNYDSCDE
-884 EGCHLWGTPFKNIK
+884 EGHRIWGTPFKN
-898 LFIDTETTGLPL
+898 LRCFIDTETTGLPI

-917 DLKNWPYLVQ
+917 ELDNWPHLVQ
-927 VALLIEDD
+927 VALIIEDD

-943 NIILKPDGYT
+943 NMILKPDGYS
-953 IPESAT
+953 IPESSAR
-959 KIHGISNER
+959 IHGIAN
-968 AVKNGEDRDK
+968 AQAIKVGEDRK
-978 VISFLDLALYKSDII
+978 HVIGFLDQVLSNSNIV
-993 IGHNVSFDLNVI
+993 IGHNVSFDLNVV
-1005 KSEIIRIKGIENA
+1005 KAEIIRVKGIENA
-1018 LFEKKKHIVIDTMKM
+1018 LFTTKNHNVVDTMKM
-1033 GRNICKIP
+1033 GMNICKIP
-1041 NLSFHTRLSLPNKYP
+1041 NLSFHTHMSQPYKYP

>member
-1 MTFQKGNCM
+1 M

-51 DFKKDNISLKSIKYK
+51 DFKKDNISLKSIKYN
-66 IKTDNED
+66 INTDNED

-80 TNIYTKKKETKKR
+80 TNIYTKKKETKRR

-123 AMKSWIDLPNSYNL
+123 DKKSWIDLPNSYNL

-246 RHGIVNKHGEFI
+246 KHGIVNKHGEFI

-265 FGYHTSKVIWTQDT
+265 FGYHTSKVIWAQDT

-289 DATIVLPFIYDN
+289 DATIVLPFIYDS

-321 LEGKVIV
+321 LDGKVIV

-333 IITKISKCYYNPSN
+333 IITKISKCYYNPYN

-357 YNNYSIVVLCNNYE
+357 YNNYSIVVLGNNYE
-371 GYQYGIVNTHFVKHF
+371 GYKYGIVNTHFVKHF
-386 SSQTT
+386 SSQTI

-404 AIYSKEGKHYSDDDL
+404 AIYSKGGKHYSDDDL

-449 CDGYDNKGNITY
+449 CDGYDDKGNITY

-490 NPYDILETIDF
+490 SPYDILETIDF
-501 YDGTYFVKNIYPD
+501 YDGTYFVKNIYPEN
-514 DWDRYTSISPIEQ
+514 WDRHTSISPIEQ

-535 FLIGKRDGKWCVF
+535 FLIGKRDDKWCVF

-573 RLTAILF
+573 RLTTILF
-580 CYNCDKIVEFGILH
+580 SYNCDKIVEFGILH

-607 KKLCIIED
+607 RKLCIIED

-633 QFSLSCRIDVEK
+633 LFSLSCRTDVEK

-652 DNDYFIARLHTDKWQ
+652 DNDYFIARLYTDKWQ

-690 IRFVDETEVEIHLYY
+690 IRFIDETEVEIHLYY

-843 SVGRSCQD
+843 SVGWSCQD

-884 EGCHLWGTPFKNIK
+884 EGHHLWGTPFKNVK

-927 VALLIEDD
+927 VALIIEDD

-953 IPESAT
+953 ISESAT

-1033 GRNICKIP
+1033 GSNICKIP
-1041 NLSFHTRLSLPNKYP
+1041 YLSFHTRLSMPNKYP

>member
-1 MTFQKGNCM
+1 MFQKGNCM

-111 IMSVDNYILNSV
+111 IMSVDNDILNSV

-200 DQVASTYINGIFSG
+200 DQIASTYINGIFSG
-214 VINQFGEKSFAEFD
+214 AINQFGEKSFAEFD

-246 RHGIVNKHGEFI
+246 KHGIVNKHGEFI

-265 FGYHTSKVIWTQDT
+265 FGYHTSKVIWAQDT

-289 DATIVLPFIYDN
+289 DATIVLSFIYDN
-301 INKAEDGYFVCKNE
+301 INKAEDGFFVCKNE

-321 LEGKVIV
+321 LDGKAIV

-357 YNNYSIVVLCNNYE
+357 YNNYSIVVLGNNYE
-371 GYQYGIVNTHFVKHF
+371 GYKYGIVNTHFVKHF
-386 SSQTT
+386 SSQTI

-404 AIYSKEGKHYSDDDL
+404 AIYSKGGKHYSDDDL

-426 CGAPD
+426 YGAPD

-490 NPYDILETIDF
+490 SPYDLLETIDF

-514 DWDRYTSISPIEQ
+514 DWDGYTSISPIEQ

-562 ASVYYCSYDNH
+562 ASEYYCSYDNH

-580 CYNCDKIVEFGILH
+580 SYNCDKIVEFGILH
-594 NGEYFAIVEIENY
+594 NGEYFAIVEIDNY

-803 VIGNYTGKKVGKFL
+803 VIGNYTGKKAGKFL

-830 NQRPLSSFIFDRV
+830 NQRPLSSFIFDGV
-843 SVGRSCQD
+843 SIGWSCQN

-910 NDNLPYT
+910 NNNLPYT

-927 VALLIEDD
+927 VALIIEDD

-943 NIILKPDGYT
+943 NIILKPNGYT

-1005 KSEIIRIKGIENA
+1005 KSEIIRTKGIENA
-1018 LFEKKKHIVIDTMKM
+1018 LFKKKKHIVIDTMKM

>member
-1 MTFQKGNCM
+1 M

-111 IMSVDNYILNSV
+111 IMSVDNDILNSV

-200 DQVASTYINGIFSG
+200 DQIASTYINGIFSG

-246 RHGIVNKHGEFI
+246 KHGIVNKHGEFI

-265 FGYHTSKVIWTQDT
+265 FGYHTSKVIWAQDT

-301 INKAEDGYFVCKNE
+301 INKAEDGFFVCKNE

-321 LEGKVIV
+321 LDGKAIV

-357 YNNYSIVVLCNNYE
+357 YNNYSIVVLGNNYE
-371 GYQYGIVNTHFVKHF
+371 GYKYGIVNTHFVKHF
-386 SSQTT
+386 SSQTI

-404 AIYSKEGKHYSDDDL
+404 AIYSKGGKHYSDDDL

-426 CGAPD
+426 YGAPD

-490 NPYDILETIDF
+490 SPYDLLETIDF

-514 DWDRYTSISPIEQ
+514 DWDGYTSISPIEQ

-562 ASVYYCSYDNH
+562 ASEYYCSYDNH

-580 CYNCDKIVEFGILH
+580 SYNCDKIVEFGILH
-594 NGEYFAIVEIENY
+594 NGEYFAIVEIDNY

-803 VIGNYTGKKVGKFL
+803 VIGNYTGKKAGKFL

-830 NQRPLSSFIFDRV
+830 NQRPLSSFIFDGV
-843 SVGRSCQD
+843 SIGWSCQD

-910 NDNLPYT
+910 NNNLPYT

-927 VALLIEDD
+927 VALIIEDD

-943 NIILKPDGYT
+943 NIILKPNGYT

-1005 KSEIIRIKGIENA
+1005 KSEIIRTKGIENA
-1018 LFEKKKHIVIDTMKM
+1018 LFKKKKHIVIDTMKM